1 MNIRALQEQKKSA
14 IIAPRNKIGG
24 VTMATNR
31 DYGKEYEREK
41 ARAKIIP
48 IKVSPELFDAF
59 TAKTERDGTSKNAVL
74 KACAEAY
81 TYGNLILDEN
91 GKPQIKG

>member
-1 MNIRALQEQKKSA
+1 
-14 IIAPRNKIGG
+14 
-24 VTMATNR
+24 MANR

-41 ARAKIIP
+41 SRAKIIP
-48 IKVSPELFDAF
+48 IKVSPEFFDAF
-59 TAKTERDGTSKNAVL
+59 TAKTELDGTSKNAVL